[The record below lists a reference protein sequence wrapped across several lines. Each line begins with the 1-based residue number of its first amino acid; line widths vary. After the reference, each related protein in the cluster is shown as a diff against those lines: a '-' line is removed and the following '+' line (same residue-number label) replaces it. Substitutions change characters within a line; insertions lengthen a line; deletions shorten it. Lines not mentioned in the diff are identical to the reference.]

1 MQVPRC
7 AIRRLRTLAAVV
19 CAVLGLALDAAAQ
32 EQPDST
38 ATKDFDWFAYP
49 YVFYSP
55 ETNLAFGGGGIMYFY
70 LSRDSLTKPSSITP
84 SFYYSINNQFDFTI
98 FPEVYFAQGRYY
110 LYAYL
115 SIGEYIDK
123 FYGVGPTTVEIPEPG
138 YLYQNILMRGNFQW
152 SFTPTMKLGA
162 VVEYLNRD
170 ILDKQSNPFL
180 LSDTVR
186 GSSGGKTVGLGA
198 IASWDTRNH
207 RFYPSD
213 GHLFEL
219 SALFVSRAFGGDFD
233 YNRYKVDMRWYH
245 RLGMTEDHVL
255 GIQGYGNFV
264 RGFPPFYDL
273 SAMGGKMMMRG
284 YYTGRYRDYDYASG
298 QVEYRTRLLKRIGM
312 VLFTAAGLV
321 NSPETKLRLRDLKYS
336 YGIGFRYVFDVAE
349 KIDIRADFGF
359 GPGTSGVYVDI
370 QQAF

>member
-1 MQVPRC
+1 MTLFWRVCRRIRAFAVALCALIALTVQV
-7 AIRRLRTLAAVV
+7 
-19 CAVLGLALDAAAQ
+19 AAQ
-32 EQPDST
+32 EQPDT
-38 ATKDFDWFAYP
+38 TVQKNIDWFAYP
-49 YVFYSP
+49 YVFLSP
-55 ETNLAFGGGGIMYFY
+55 ETNLAFGAGGIVYFY
-70 LSRDSLTKPSSITP
+70 LSRDSLTKPSSVTP

-98 FPEVYFAQGRYY
+98 FPEVYFARGKYY

-123 FYGVGPTTVEIPEPG
+123 FYGVGPATVEIPEPG
-138 YLYQNILMRGNFQW
+138 YLYQNILVRGNFQW
-152 SFTPTMKLGA
+152 SVGSDVKLGA
-162 VVEYLNRD
+162 VMEYLNRE

-186 GSSGGKTVGLGA
+186 GSSGGKTVGVGA
-198 IASWDTRNH
+198 IATWDTRNH
-207 RFYPSD
+207 RFYPS
-213 GHLFEL
+213 GGYLFEV

-233 YNRYKVDMRWYH
+233 YNRYKVDLRWYQK
-245 RLGMTEDHVL
+245 LGVTEDHVI
-255 GIQGYGNFV
+255 GMQGYGSFV

-284 YYTGRYRDYDYASG
+284 YYTGRFRDFDYASG
-298 QVEYRTRLLKRIGM
+298 QIEYRTRILKRVGL
-312 VLFTAAGLV
+312 VLFTAAGMV
-321 NSPETKLRLRDLKYS
+321 NDPKTVLRLKDLKYS